1 MGGRLTASMSPIF
14 TIKKDN
20 SMSDLIEYIRQD
32 GTKLQVAPSS
42 ASAAEALGWKT
53 SAQIKAEKKPKAV
66 PKKGTK

>member
-1 MGGRLTASMSPIF
+1 MSPIF
-14 TIKKDN
+14 TSKKDN

-42 ASAAEALGWKT
+42 VSAAEKLGWKT
-53 SAQIKAEKKPKAV
+53 SEQMKAAKKPKAV